1 MRALG
6 VKSIYSLRE
15 AQSAWRE
22 IAGPRQHHQIEQ
34 AIGETQRRL
43 QAV

>member
-1 MRALG
+1 MG

-15 AQSAWRE
+15 ARKRLAE
-22 IAGPRQHHQIEQ
+22 IAGPRQRIIEQ
-34 AIGETQRRL
+34 AIGATQRRL